1 MTFRVAR
8 EKSLWQNRNE
18 MLAKHYQRD
27 SQLVAVSVRG
37 EIAPKSRFSPFTKF
51 KNTKT
56 KKYIFSLAQFQY
68 KTYIGVRNQAEKHW
82 SVEKEN
88 DRLKSPKKSE
98 RAPRLF
104 AVFQCGFFDVR
115 LRSLPAFSNI
125 SPESE
130 RRASEQA
137 SEKKRR
143 IPTTFHKRYTTRWRH
158 EESTLRLYFFLCRS
172 VEMLGRE
179 RASDTTTSSDFSLAE
194 KTMKQKSN
202 LFDL

>member
-115 LRSLPAFSNI
+115 LRSPPAFSNI

-137 SEKKRR
+137 SEKSVGSRRLFTSATRLGDVTRNRLFACILLLSQRGNVGQRESKRHN
-143 IPTTFHKRYTTRWRH
+143 HK
-158 EESTLRLYFFLCRS
+158 LRLFPSRKDD
-172 VEMLGRE
+172 E
-179 RASDTTTSSDFSLAE
+179 AE
-194 KTMKQKSN
+194 K
-202 LFDL
+202 

>member
-68 KTYIGVRNQAEKHW
+68 KTYIGARNQAEKHW

-115 LRSLPAFSNI
+115 LRSPPAFSNI

-143 IPTTFHKRYTTRWRH
+143 IQALHNSVTSRGIDSSPVFLLVSQRGNVGQRESKRHNHK
-158 EESTLRLYFFLCRS
+158 LRLFPSRKDD
-172 VEMLGRE
+172 E
-179 RASDTTTSSDFSLAE
+179 A
-194 KTMKQKSN
+194 KSN